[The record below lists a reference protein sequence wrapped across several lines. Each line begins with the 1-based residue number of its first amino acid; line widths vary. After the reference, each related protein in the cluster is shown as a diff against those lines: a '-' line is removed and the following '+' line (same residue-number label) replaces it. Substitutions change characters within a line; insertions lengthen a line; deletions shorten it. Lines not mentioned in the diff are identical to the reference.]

1 MIENGDQL
9 WQAYEALGDL
19 YRALASYR
27 ERILPANAR
36 NYAVIAQGPLEEVR
50 RIQGEIDAYLGLRE
64 PAATASESTAGEPA
78 SALHET
84 PRALDPKAGTKQ
96 VAP

>member
-9 WQAYEALGDL
+9 RQAYEALGDL

-27 ERILPANAR
+27 ERILPANPR
-36 NYAVIAQGPLEEVR
+36 NYALIAQGPLEEVR

-64 PAATASESTAGEPA
+64 PLRPAFESAASEPAG
-78 SALHET
+78 ALRET
-84 PRALDPKAGTKQ
+84 PRPCDRETDTK
-96 VAP
+96 

>member
-9 WQAYEALGDL
+9 RQAYEALGDL

-27 ERILPANAR
+27 ERILPANPR
-36 NYAVIAQGPLEEVR
+36 NYALIAQGPLEEVR

-64 PAATASESTAGEPA
+64 PAFPASESAAGAPA
-78 SALHET
+78 SALRET
-84 PRALDPKAGTKQ
+84 PRPCDRETDTK
-96 VAP
+96 